1 MKKLLRTTLVISGL
15 LALACTGGE
24 EPEATPEPPLPQPA
38 PETPEV
44 NTLEAGEVPY
54 DFPKVSAQGQDGQ
67 FALVPSREFLDRAI
81 ADNGEGTYIYY
92 GATITTAASP
102 ESTVESLAGT
112 SFTMPNSLIIPI
124 RAGQTAKKGD
134 ILLGHWESGS
144 GMQRAIVI
152 GGTETEPV
160 VRYLDI
166 DYDNPSG
173 WGQKDD
179 TWKADRFTVLTE
191 PWQVGTTTACGEGD
205 ERKHG
210 ILTASS
216 GSRLLV
222 SGFAGSIS
230 AHARTECV
238 SLHPSGSFEDGSTVW
253 VPVVGSY
260 VQGTVSRTDAET
272 GRVFVSYEWGGQQ
285 KEGAFGI
292 TDVTSDFAQALPVT
306 IPNSPKATGDDVHP
320 STGRTPRVPKG
331 TKATGPR
338 GRGKFG
344 KIGKIGKGG
353 SNSEGSNSGG
363 SNSGGSNGPGG
374 AR

>member
-15 LALACTGGE
+15 LALACTGGD
-24 EPEATPEPPLPQPA
+24 EPEAAPEPPPTPPA
-38 PETPEV
+38 PETPAV

-54 DFPKVSAQGQDGQ
+54 DFPKVSVQGQDGQ

-112 SFTMPNSLIIPI
+112 SFSMPNSLIIPI
-124 RAGQTAKKGD
+124 QAGQKAKKGD

-179 TWKADRFTVLTE
+179 TWKADRFTVLTK

-230 AHARTECV
+230 AHDRTECV
-238 SLHPSGSFEDGSTVW
+238 SLTPSGSFEDGATVW

-292 TDVTSDFAQALPVT
+292 IDVTSNFVQETPATV
-306 IPNSPKATGDDVHP
+306 PNSPKATGDDVHP
-320 STGRTPRVPKG
+320 GTGRTPRVPKG
-331 TKATGPR
+331 TKALGPR
-338 GRGKFG
+338 GRGK
-344 KIGKIGKGG
+344 IGKGKSKGG
-353 SNSEGSNSGG
+353 SNSGGSNSGG